1 MCVCHKY
8 GWKENDIDN
17 VRYRMYCKSS
27 GKISCDALIPCN
39 DALKLHISRENY
51 QASIWRQSLVT
62 QQEQLDPVN

>member
-1 MCVCHKY
+1 MCVCHIY

-27 GKISCDALIPCN
+27 GKISCDALLPL

-51 QASIWRQSLVT
+51 QAYIWGQSLVA